1 MISSTDPGKK
11 TLLIPS
17 HLFPDSKKVAPLA
30 LTLLNQH
37 VSWQFPK
44 RVLACEVPATTDDW
58 STKSSLWP
66 AFFSNYYSKLFWSQ
80 QKKLQNHPQK
90 KHTHTHTQHPTPLVN
105 PNTTTEV
112 LSTKPYSI
120 HIIST
125 KKPPGKK
132 RGRHQHQSRRKGH
145 NSSQDWQHRHGHHNT
160 AKLAEFT
167 MVGGMRGGLTP
178 CFWEGKGLA
187 FWKVWTS
194 QKTNG

>member
-66 AFFSNYYSKLFWSQ
+66 AFFFKLLANCFGLN
-80 QKKLQNHPQK
+80 KKTPKSPPKNT
-90 KHTHTHTQHPTPLVN
+90 HTHTHSTPNTACQSKHNNRSLIYQTLFYTHHLHQKTSRWKREGTSIKAAGRVTIAPRIDNTVTATTTPPSWRKVDGWRDAMGWPLV
-105 PNTTTEV
+105 
-112 LSTKPYSI
+112 L
-120 HIIST
+120 
-125 KKPPGKK
+125 
-132 RGRHQHQSRRKGH
+132 GR
-145 NSSQDWQHRHGHHNT
+145 
-160 AKLAEFT
+160 
-167 MVGGMRGGLTP
+167 
-178 CFWEGKGLA
+178 
-187 FWKVWTS
+187 
-194 QKTNG
+194 